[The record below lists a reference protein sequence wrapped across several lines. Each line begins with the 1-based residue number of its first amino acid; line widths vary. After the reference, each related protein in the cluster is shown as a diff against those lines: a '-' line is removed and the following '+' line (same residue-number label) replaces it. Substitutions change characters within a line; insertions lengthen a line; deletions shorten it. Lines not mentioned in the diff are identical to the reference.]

1 MVTALDSYLGS
12 NELKKLIVSR
22 STEFELP
29 LKAICLDLGID
40 YANFMQSYINSN
52 ENNKFKIEEGK
63 FLELLKHLGINV
75 RYQFIINDKSDYAA
89 KKEYLREVFNKYNN
103 G

>member
-1 MVTALDSYLGS
+1 
-12 NELKKLIVSR
+12 
-22 STEFELP
+22 
-29 LKAICLDLGID
+29 
-40 YANFMQSYINSN
+40 MQSYINSN
-52 ENNKFKIEEGK
+52 ENNKFKIEESK

-75 RYQFIINDKSDYAA
+75 RYQFIINDKFDYTA